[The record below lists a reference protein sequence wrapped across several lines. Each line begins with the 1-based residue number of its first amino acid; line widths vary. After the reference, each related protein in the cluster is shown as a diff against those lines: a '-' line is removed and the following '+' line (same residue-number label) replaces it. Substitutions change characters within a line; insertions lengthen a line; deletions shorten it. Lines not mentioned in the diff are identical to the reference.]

1 MRHLLLAWTAL
12 LVMAADPAPEPVKP
26 ALTMTDATGVL
37 SRMVRDGDGKEIG
50 RIVDVLVD
58 PAGQP
63 RAIVVDVGG
72 FMGLGARR
80 VAVSWP
86 SVHVPPPGA
95 ADARVSIDLTDAQVR
110 AAPDYTD
117 RSKPAV
123 IVGPPPM
130 PAPPPA
136 PEGDK

>member
-1 MRHLLLAWTAL
+1 MRWAVMLAGAAVVL
-12 LVMAADPAPEPVKP
+12 MAADPAPE
-26 ALTMTDATGVL
+26 LTQADATGVL
-37 SRMVRDGDGKEIG
+37 SRMVLDNDGKEIG
-50 RIVDVLVD
+50 RIVDVVVD

-72 FMGLGARR
+72 FMGVGSRR

-86 SVHVPPPGA
+86 SVHVPPPNGA
-95 ADARVSIDLTDAQVR
+95 DQHVAIDLTDAQVR

-123 IVGPPPM
+123 IVGPPSLPD
-130 PAPPPA
+130 PQAA
-136 PEGDK
+136 ASETTK